1 MHKFLEEDMSH
12 LIAPSMREAKEL
24 DRFREETLFEAI
36 PELGEVKEL
45 RDAYENAEEIERKPF
60 NPSIREPRGDFG
72 MGPGT
77 VVGKN
82 ALGEG
87 TVDD

>member
-1 MHKFLEEDMSH
+1 MSH
-12 LIAPSMREAKEL
+12 LIVPSMREAKEL

-45 RDAYENAEEIERKPF
+45 REAYENAEQIER